1 MLSFY
6 TSIGVSSRGAALV
19 RFDLFSMRKMLLL
32 CPWRVHNRGA
42 DAIGRYDVLFNREA
56 DVIGRYYILV
66 ETVLLILVEDFTSI
80 LLFVG
85 FFPSRSYC
93 LALDWESDVG
103 MEIEIIGNG
112 IAVLPWQ
119 LPGIFRWN
127 WDLPFHLAFVIVVRD
142 LSYLAPNRGLFG
154 VCGGLILVSGYLWFH
169 IWGFLMCGEASLFL
183 NDVARLWV
191 FLTSRGQSD
200 QRYN

>member
-1 MLSFY
+1 
-6 TSIGVSSRGAALV
+6 
-19 RFDLFSMRKMLLL
+19 MLLL

-93 LALDWESDVG
+93 LALDWEINAG
-103 MEIEIIGNG
+103 MEIERFGIGV
-112 IAVLPWQ
+112 AVLPWRFCMTEFGTAVVPC
-119 LPGIFRWN
+119 LAMICDEICFF
-127 WDLPFHLAFVIVVRD
+127 PF
-142 LSYLAPNRGLFG
+142 YLAIYRVFSMEFG
-154 VCGGLILVSGYLWFH
+154 
-169 IWGFLMCGEASLFL
+169 M
-183 NDVARLWV
+183 
-191 FLTSRGQSD
+191 SRFTLHL
-200 QRYN
+200 